1 MAAGDPGY
9 SASKVLSK
17 FRDDVRG
24 WVSSGWCPL
33 LSGFGLIVLICV
45 NSALPVAA
53 QEIVSRTK
61 QGTFD
66 DVRFEL
72 GNAVI
77 ATGVAVQSEGNVAA
91 MLGRTAADVGAV
103 ETVYSRA
110 EFISFCSA
118 KYSRAMMEADPANM
132 AFCPFVVFAYETK
145 AKPGEIV
152 VGYRRPT
159 VPASQNAAAQKAA
172 AEVDA
177 LLAKIVAETVK

>member
-1 MAAGDPGY
+1 MQNVHRFRRLFVGAAMALV
-9 SASKVLSK
+9 ASLV
-17 FRDDVRG
+17 
-24 WVSSGWCPL
+24 P
-33 LSGFGLIVLICV
+33 
-45 NSALPVAA
+45 AAA
-53 QEIVSRTK
+53 QEIVTRVKKGS
-61 QGTFD
+61 FD

-91 MLGRTAADVGAV
+91 MLGRTAADVGAT

-110 EFISFCSA
+110 EFIAFCSA

-132 AFCPFVVFAYETK
+132 AYCPFVVFAYETK

-159 VPASQNAAAQKAA
+159 VPASQGAAGLKAA
-172 AEVDA
+172 ADVEA

>member
-1 MAAGDPGY
+1 MPVKSISAMSSRFAAGVLAA
-9 SASKVLSK
+9 SAVIAL
-17 FRDDVRG
+17 FAPR
-24 WVSSGWCPL
+24 PA
-33 LSGFGLIVLICV
+33 
-45 NSALPVAA
+45 SADELVTRMKKA
-53 QEIVSRTK
+53 
-61 QGTFD
+61 TFD
-66 DVRFEL
+66 DVRFDL

-103 ETVYSRA
+103 ETVYKRA

-118 KYSRAMMEADPANM
+118 KYSRAMMEADAANM
-132 AFCPFVVFAYETK
+132 GFCPFVVFAYETQ

-152 VGYRRPT
+152 VGYRRPI
-159 VPASQNAAAQKAA
+159 VPTSQNAAAQKAA